1 MMMKHF
7 LTAIVSLTLLVLASS
22 CSNDPDNSYSYSSDT
37 YNRSTSN
44 SSGSESLMSKATVDY
59 TFHTGDNT
67 LDITTSSTPYAG
79 DARVSFTAKV
89 NVTYNQTGG
98 FYTFGTST
106 VTATGAT
113 VTGLSGR
120 FDLYTGTLYMTYTV
134 DGTYTVTSA
143 SCLTYPYAQTS
154 MTDTAHSTSPWV
166 QNQAVYN
173 FDVNTTKNTATISI
187 YYLTNAQNSSSYLTL
202 QYSGAKVT
210 PSATGYVITAD
221 SLSAVSGYTAYHLR
235 KAQFNISSDW
245 QSFNGSF
252 QLNDRMVTA
261 HGSLMSTLMK

>member
-202 QYSGAKVT
+202 QYSGAQVT
-210 PSATGYVITAD
+210 PTRTGYVITAD
-221 SLSAVSGYTAYHLR
+221 TLKAISDYKVYYLRNAKFTIDNNWHSL
-235 KAQFNISSDW
+235 
-245 QSFNGSF
+245 NGTF
-252 QLNDRMVTA
+252 QLDNQQATVK
-261 HGSLMSTLMK
+261 GGLFN

>member
-134 DGTYTVTSA
+134 DGTYTVKSTSSLA
-143 SCLTYPYAQTS
+143 YPYTETQ
-154 MTDTAHSTSPWV
+154 MIDTAHTTSAWT
-166 QNQAVYN
+166 QNQAVYL
-173 FDVNTTKNTATISI
+173 FDVNTSTNKANISI
-187 YYLTNAQNSSSYLTL
+187 YYIQTEKDGQNHVL
-202 QYSGAKVT
+202 QYSGAQVT
-210 PSATGYVITAD
+210 PTRTGYVITAD
-221 SLSAVSGYTAYHLR
+221 TLKAISDYKVYYLRNAKFTIDNNWHSL
-235 KAQFNISSDW
+235 
-245 QSFNGSF
+245 NGTF
-252 QLNDRMVTA
+252 QLDKQQANVK
-261 HGSLMSTLMK
+261 GGLFN